1 MLTIK
6 LDSDI
11 MKLQIKLCKIL
22 CEVIAVYKKEIL
34 EKAQK
39 ESDDEGLQNARNKGR
54 AWGVVAFTAV
64 YVIITIFNFVKDNPN
79 NIPSLFFMAY
89 IAAESIPEF
98 IFTKKKI
105 FLFTSICAGIAAIL
119 NLIQYMTGA

>member
-6 LDSDI
+6 LGSDI
-11 MKLQIKLCKIL
+11 MKLQRKLCKIL
-22 CEVIAVYKKEIL
+22 CEVITVDKKEIL

-39 ESDDEGLQNARNKGR
+39 ESDDEGLQNAGNKGR
-54 AWGVVAFTAV
+54 AWGVFAFTAV
-64 YVIITIFNFVKDNPN
+64 YVIITIFNYINDNPN
-79 NIPSLFFMAY
+79 DVPSIFFMAY
-89 IAAESIPEF
+89 LAAESIPEF

>member
-6 LDSDI
+6 LGSDI
-11 MKLQIKLCKIL
+11 MKLQRKLCKII
-22 CEVIAVYKKEIL
+22 CEMITVDKKEIL

-39 ESDDEGLQNARNKGR
+39 DSDDEGLQNARNKGR
-54 AWGVVAFTAV
+54 AWGVVAFMAV
-64 YVIITIFNFVKDNPN
+64 YVIVTIFNFVKDNPN
-79 NIPSLFFMAY
+79 DVPSIFFMAY
-89 IAAESIPEF
+89 LAAESIPEF

>member
-6 LDSDI
+6 LGSDI
-11 MKLQIKLCKIL
+11 MNLQRKLCKIL
-22 CEVIAVYKKEIL
+22 CEVITVDKAKIL

-54 AWGVVAFTAV
+54 VWGVVAFTAV

-89 IAAESIPEF
+89 LAAESIPEF

>member
-1 MLTIK
+1 M
-6 LDSDI
+6 D
-11 MKLQIKLCKIL
+11 
-22 CEVIAVYKKEIL
+22 KKEIL

-54 AWGVVAFTAV
+54 AWGVLAFTVV
-64 YVIITIFNFVKDNPN
+64 YVIITIFNSVKDNPN
-79 NIPSLFFMAY
+79 NIPSIFFMAY